1 MESVELR
8 VRSQLEASRSLLA
21 ETFEDAGAPAVGFA
35 APGRSEIA
43 GNHTDHEGGSVIACA
58 IDCALAGVAAP
69 NARGEIRVAS
79 EGFAPFTLDLER
91 LEPRER
97 ELGTSAALV
106 RGMACQLE
114 ARGFAPSGVDIALT
128 STIPSGGGLS
138 SSAAFELAMGRVLE
152 ALWER
157 RAGSPQGPIYPTQL
171 ALMAKEA
178 ENRWFGKPC
187 GLMDQLAIALG
198 GISLMDF
205 EDPDEPKT
213 SSIDLSFEDLGFDL
227 VLVKVGASHDDLTHE
242 YAAVPQ
248 EMQAVARAFGKERLS
263 DVAQEEVLAKL
274 GELRASLGDRAVLRA
289 LHFFVEDDLVLRRW
303 QALLEEDMD
312 RFCTLTNR
320 SGASSAMF
328 LQNVSVAGSADQAAM
343 VALALATLEL
353 GEAGACRIHGGGF
366 GGTIQAFSP
375 VEATQALCRRMDEEL
390 GQPSASVYHVVPE
403 GACAW
408 RLA

>member
-1 MESVELR
+1 MEAVEAR
-8 VRSQLEASRSLLA
+8 VRPQLEAARAIFA
-21 ETFEDAGAPAVGFA
+21 EAFGAATEPACAFA
-35 APGRSEIA
+35 APARSEIA
-43 GNHTDHEGGSVIACA
+43 GNHTDHEGGSVVACA

-69 NARGEIRVAS
+69 SNRDEIRVAS
-79 EGFAPFTLDLER
+79 EGFAPFAVDLRDLD
-91 LEPRER
+91 PRED
-97 ELGTSAALV
+97 ELGTSAAIV
-106 RGMACQLE
+106 RAMASQL
-114 ARGFAPSGVDIALT
+114 ADLGFAPSGADIALT

-157 RAGSPQGPIYPTQL
+157 GALVPAGEIDPTTL

-198 GISLMDF
+198 GVSLMDF
-205 EDPDEPKT
+205 EDPSAPKT
-213 SSIDLSFEDLGFDL
+213 SSIDLSFEDLGYDL

-242 YAAVPQ
+242 YAAVPR

-263 DVAQEEVLAKL
+263 DVAEEEVLAKL
-274 GELRASLGDRAVLRA
+274 GELRADLGDRAVLRA

-303 QALLEEDMD
+303 QALLEEDME
-312 RFCTLTNR
+312 RFLALTNR

-353 GEAGACRIHGGGF
+353 GEAGAARIHGGGF
-366 GGTIQAFSP
+366 GGTIQAFTP
-375 VEATQALCRRMDEEL
+375 REATSAFCRRMDEEL
-390 GQPSASVYHVVPE
+390 GESSACVYRVVPE

-408 RLA
+408 RLP